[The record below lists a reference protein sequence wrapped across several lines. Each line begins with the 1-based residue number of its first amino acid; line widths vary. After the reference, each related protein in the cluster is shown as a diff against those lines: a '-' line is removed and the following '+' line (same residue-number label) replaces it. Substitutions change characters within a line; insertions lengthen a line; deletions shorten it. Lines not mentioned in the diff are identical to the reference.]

1 MGPDQAKT
9 RRIAEA
15 LSRPPYAAAAVAVLL
30 GIAACNQAYP
40 EGKKTAEAMPDTSVP
55 GDTAPDAAATG
66 LVPENG
72 TPPVQPNPP
81 EAQAQP
87 PGSPDVPVDLP
98 EVDRSLPS
106 QPQP

>member
-1 MGPDQAKT
+1 MGSEQPNLKRVLAVL
-9 RRIAEA
+9 A
-15 LSRPPYAAAAVAVLL
+15 RPPYAAIGVAALL
-30 GIAACNQAYP
+30 GVAACNQAYP

-55 GDTAPDAAATG
+55 GATAPDAAQTG

-81 EAQAQP
+81 EATNEP

-98 EVDRSLPS
+98 EVHKSLPG
-106 QPQP
+106 QP